1 MWELDHKQGLALKN
15 WCFWIVVLDKTL
27 ESPLDC
33 RDIKSVNPKGNQLW
47 ISIRR
52 SDAEAEALILWPP
65 DVKIHSLKNTL
76 MLEKIEGKM
85 RSWWQRVRWLDG
97 IIESTDMN
105 LSKLWET
112 GRTGVLQSMRS
123 QRVRH
128 DWAMNK
134 HSKYQRMFC
143 LSSLVVV
150 LWCHVLY
157 LILLAILILFL
168 CMVWGSV
175 LTSLIY
181 IQLSSFPN
189 TTFWR
194 DCLFSIA
201 YSWLLLKINW
211 LQTCEFISGISI
223 LFHWSKCLFL
233 FQYHVVLITVT
244 LKYCLK
250 SLERLCL

>member
-1 MWELDHKQGLALKN
+1 MTEGETAGWHHWVNGHESEQTLGNRED
-15 WCFWIVVLDKTL
+15 WCAAVHEITKSLTRLSNEQTQQISENVLFVF
-27 ESPLDC
+27 S
-33 RDIKSVNPKGNQLW
+33 
-47 ISIRR
+47 
-52 SDAEAEALILWPP
+52 
-65 DVKIHSLKNTL
+65 
-76 MLEKIEGKM
+76 
-85 RSWWQRVRWLDG
+85 
-97 IIESTDMN
+97 
-105 LSKLWET
+105 
-112 GRTGVLQSMRS
+112 
-123 QRVRH
+123 
-128 DWAMNK
+128 
-134 HSKYQRMFC
+134 F
-143 LSSLVVV
+143 VVV

-211 LQTCEFISGISI
+211 LQTCEFISGVSI

-250 SLERLCL
+250 SVERLCL